1 MKALPFGRGPE
12 TVGRGEDYGWDYPP
26 GVTES
31 DIDDEGWEE
40 EEREEEPDEDALIE
54 EWLERRDS

>member
-1 MKALPFGRGPE
+1 MGG
-12 TVGRGEDYGWDYPP
+12 GEDYGWDYPP

-54 EWLERRDS
+54 YRYGPQDDDPNREGA